1 MIGLLAEIAEACDL
15 SLPERYIRPIGVVG
29 TGAILD
35 VGHLP
40 VYKAAGIPVPAIWG
54 RNRSHAERLAQVHG
68 IPRVHGTLD
77 ELLADPDVAVVDI
90 AVVPEAQLEIAL
102 RALDAGKDVMCQK
115 PLALDVADAERIVE
129 RADARGRKV
138 AVQQQMRYEEGML
151 AARAMIERG
160 WIGEVTTIS
169 FDVNIDTDLAGW
181 GWLGTVPRL
190 EIYFHSIHYLDTLRA
205 FLGEPSAVFGT
216 QWRLPGQKPVG
227 ETRTVSVLLYPGD
240 VRGLVHS
247 NQENLAGD
255 NEARFR
261 IDGSEGAIRGTLGLL
276 SDYPR
281 GRPDT
286 LELWSRV
293 MPTDGWLPYPVTRR
307 WVPDAFLG
315 PVGSLLRAMKDG
327 GEPESGA
334 RDNLRTLRLVEALY
348 RSGETGQV
356 VEIPG
361 SEPAGPT

>member
-1 MIGLLAEIAEACDL
+1 MIGLLAEISAACDL
-15 SLPERYIRPIGVVG
+15 TLPDEYVLPIGIVG

-54 RNRSHAERLAQVHG
+54 RNRAHAERIAQAHG
-68 IPRVHGTLD
+68 IPRIHETLD
-77 ELLADPDVAVVDI
+77 DLLADPEIAVVDI
-90 AVVPEAQLEIAL
+90 AVVPQVQVEFAL

-115 PLALDVADAERIVE
+115 PMAVDIADARRIVE
-129 RADARGRKV
+129 RAEMRGRKV

-160 WIGEVTTIS
+160 WIGDVTTIS
-169 FDVNIDTDLAGW
+169 FEVNIDTNLAGW
-181 GWLGTVPRL
+181 GWLAEAPQL
-190 EIYFHSIHYLDTLRA
+190 EIYFHSIHYIDTIRA
-205 FLGEPSAVFGT
+205 FLGDPVSVFGT
-216 QWRLPGQKPVG
+216 QWRLPGQKPLG
-227 ETRTVSVLLYPGD
+227 DTHTLSVLMYPGD
-240 VRGLVHS
+240 VRAIVHS
-247 NQENLAGD
+247 NQENPARD

-261 IDGSEGAIRGTLGLL
+261 IDGTAGSIKGDLGLL
-276 SDYPR
+276 ADYPR

-286 LELWSRV
+286 VELWSSV

-315 PVGSLLRAMKDG
+315 PVASLLRAIKDG
-327 GEPESGA
+327 GETESGA
-334 RDNLRTLRLVEALY
+334 RDNLDTLRLVDALY

-356 VEIPG
+356 VQIEPDGPG
-361 SEPAGPT
+361 E

>member
-1 MIGLLAEIAEACDL
+1 VIGLLAEIAEACDVT
-15 SLPERYIRPIGVVG
+15 LPERYVRPFGLVG

-40 VYKAAGIPVPAIWG
+40 VYRSAGIPVPAVWG
-54 RNRSHAERLAQVHG
+54 RNRSHAERLAQAHG
-68 IPRVHGTLD
+68 IRRVHDTLD
-77 ELLADPDVAVVDI
+77 DLLADPDVAVVDI
-90 AVVPEAQLEIAL
+90 AVVPQAQVEIAL
-102 RALDAGKDVMCQK
+102 RALEAGKDVMCQK
-115 PLALDVADAERIVE
+115 PLALDVEDAARIVA
-129 RADARGRKV
+129 RADELGRKV
-138 AVQQQMRYEEGML
+138 AVQQQMRYEEGMR

-160 WIGEVTTIS
+160 WIGQVTTIS
-169 FDVNIDTDLAGW
+169 FEVNIDTDLAGW
-181 GWLGTVPRL
+181 GWLGEVPQL
-190 EIYFHSIHYLDTLRA
+190 EIWFHSIHYIDTLRA
-205 FLGEPSAVFGT
+205 FLGEPTRVFGT
-216 QWRLPGQKPVG
+216 QWRLPGQRPAG
-227 ETRTVSVLLYPGD
+227 ETRTVSVLMYPGD

-315 PVGSLLRAMKDG
+315 PVGSLLRAIRDG

-356 VEIPG
+356 VEI
-361 SEPAGPT
+361 EPEVPQSH

>member
-1 MIGLLAEIAEACDL
+1 VIGLLAEIAEACDL
-15 SLPERYIRPIGVVG
+15 SLPERYLRPIGVVG

-54 RNRSHAERLAQVHG
+54 RNRSHAERIAKDHD
-68 IPRVHGTLD
+68 IPRIHDTLD
-77 ELLADPDVAVVDI
+77 DLLADPDVAVVDI
-90 AVVPEAQLEIAL
+90 AVVPGAQVEIAL

-115 PLALDVADAERIVE
+115 PLALNVDDAARIVE
-129 RADARGRKV
+129 RAEQRGRKV

-151 AARAMIERG
+151 AARAMIDRG
-160 WIGEVTTIS
+160 WIGEATTIS
-169 FDVNIDTDLAGW
+169 FEVNINTDLAGW
-181 GWLGTVPRL
+181 GWLGDVPQL
-190 EIYFHSIHYLDTLRA
+190 EIYFHSIHYIDTIRA
-205 FLGEPSAVFGT
+205 FLGEPTAVFGT

-227 ETRTVSVLLYPGD
+227 ETRTVSVLMYPGD
-240 VRGLVHS
+240 VRAIVHS
-247 NQENLAGD
+247 NQENVAGD

-261 IDGSEGAIRGTLGLL
+261 IDGSAGSIKGDLGLL
-276 SDYPR
+276 ADYPH

-286 LELWSRV
+286 LELWSSV

-315 PVGSLLRAMKDG
+315 PVGSLLRAIEDG

-334 RDNLRTLRLVEALY
+334 RDNLKTLQLVDALY
-348 RSGETGQV
+348 RSGESGQV
-356 VEIPG
+356 VQIEQNDPK
-361 SEPAGPT
+361 AGP

>member
-1 MIGLLAEIAEACDL
+1 MIGLLAEISEACDL
-15 SLPERYIRPIGVVG
+15 TLPERYIRPFGLVG
-29 TGAILD
+29 SGAILD

-40 VYKAAGIPVPAIWG
+40 AYKAAGIPVPAIWA
-54 RNRSHAERLAQVHG
+54 RNRSHAERLAQAHG
-68 IPRVHGTLD
+68 IARVHETLD
-77 ELLADPDVAVVDI
+77 DLLADPDVAVVDI
-90 AVVPEAQLEIAL
+90 AVIPDAQVEIAL

-115 PLALDVADAERIVE
+115 PLAMTVAEANRIVE
-129 RADARGRKV
+129 HAEARGRKV

-160 WIGEVTTIS
+160 WIGEVTAIS
-169 FDVNIDTDLAGW
+169 FEVNIDTDLAGW
-181 GWLGTVPRL
+181 GWLGEVPRL

-216 QWRLPGQKPVG
+216 QWRLPGQRPIG
-227 ETRTVSVLLYPGD
+227 ETRTVSVLMYPGN
-240 VRGLVHS
+240 VRGIVHS

-261 IDGSEGAIRGTLGLL
+261 IDGSTGSMRGTLGLL

-281 GRPDT
+281 GAPDT
-286 LELWSRV
+286 LELWSKV
-293 MPTDGWLPYPVTRR
+293 LPTDGWLPYPVTRR

-334 RDNLRTLRLVEALY
+334 RDNVRTLRLVEALY

-356 VEIPG
+356 IKI
-361 SEPAGPT
+361 EPEGPDD